1 MEEFDGPPQFACRR
15 CLLAWMEDVV
25 VEEELTDALSRG
37 YEASP
42 EADLPG

>member
-1 MEEFDGPPQFACRR
+1 
-15 CLLAWMEDVV
+15 MEDVV
-25 VEEELTDALSRG
+25 VEEELADALSRG